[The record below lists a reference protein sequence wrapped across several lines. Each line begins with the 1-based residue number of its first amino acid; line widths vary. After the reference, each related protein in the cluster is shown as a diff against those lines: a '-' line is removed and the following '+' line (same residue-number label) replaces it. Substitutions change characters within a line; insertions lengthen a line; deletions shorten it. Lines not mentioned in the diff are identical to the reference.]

1 MKYEL
6 VYIINPALEEDPR
19 KELIAR
25 FNGMIEQ
32 NGGTVDTIDEWG
44 KRRLAYPINDLPE
57 GYYVL
62 VRYTAPPTVPKEIE
76 RNMGITDNVFRY
88 LTTRIEEKTSG
99 VKPRTARISPAYPAA
114 APVEAAPA
122 AATPVEA
129 APAAAAPAETAPVAA
144 APAEAAPAESAP
156 QQADE
161 NKAE

>member
-25 FNGMIEQ
+25 FSGMIEQ

-76 RNMGITDNVFRY
+76 RNMGITDNVLRY
-88 LTTRIEEKTSG
+88 LTTRIEEKTTG
-99 VKPRTARISPAYPAA
+99 VKPRTARITPAYPS
-114 APVEAAPA
+114 
-122 AATPVEA
+122 
-129 APAAAAPAETAPVAA
+129 A
-144 APAEAAPAESAP
+144 APAEAAPAETAP
-156 QQADE
+156 AETAPVEAAPTEAAPTAAAPAEAENQQADE

>member
-25 FNGMIEQ
+25 FSGMIEQ

-62 VRYTAPPTVPKEIE
+62 VRYTAEPTVPKEIE
-76 RNMGITDNVFRY
+76 RNMGITDNILRY
-88 LTTRIEEKTSG
+88 LTTRIEEKTTS
-99 VKPRTARISPAYPAA
+99 VKPRTARITPAA
-114 APVEAAPA
+114 P
-122 AATPVEA
+122 
-129 APAAAAPAETAPVAA
+129 AA
-144 APAEAAPAESAP
+144 APAEAAP

-161 NKAE
+161 TTAE

>member
-1 MKYEL
+1 MNYEL
-6 VYIINPALEEDPR
+6 VYIINPALEEDTR

-25 FNGMIEQ
+25 FSGMIEQ

-62 VRYTAPPTVPKEIE
+62 VRYTAGPTVPKEIE
-76 RNMGITDNVFRY
+76 RNMGITDNVLRY
-88 LTTRIEEKTSG
+88 LTTRIEIKTTG
-99 VKPRTARISPAYPAA
+99 VKPRTARISPA
-114 APVEAAPA
+114 APTAT
-122 AATPVEA
+122 AATI
-129 APAAAAPAETAPVAA
+129 TA
-144 APAEAAPAESAP
+144 APAEAEP